1 MILSYLKQS
10 LWKQSAWAA
19 ALAVAGCGAS
29 NGIDHE
35 EPSHPTRAVISDTS
49 LPPIKTFR
57 ASAAGPTARANSDLA
72 RDFLDLSFALESG
85 RSLPRLTRFEGPIL
99 VKVEGRETPTLRSDL
114 TQLIDRLR
122 REARIDIK
130 LVREGSANI
139 IIQSVAKKDIRRALP
154 HAACFVVP
162 NVKSLAEYR
171 RARGAVRTDWA
182 QLPKREK
189 LAIFLPYDTSPQDT
203 RDCLHEELAQAIG
216 PLNDLYRL
224 NDSVFNDDNFHAVLT
239 GFDMLILRAY
249 YDPALRNGMSRAEVA
264 TALPAILNRINPR
277 GVNAPRNPQPSTD
290 RQWINA
296 IQSALG
302 PNVPSNR
309 RLNEAQRAINIAVNE
324 GWNDHRRGFSH
335 YAMGRLLQSTD
346 GDLANQHYRVADRF
360 FRRSAPNGP
369 HRSIV
374 AGQLAAYE
382 LAVGKPSEALRIIE
396 ANLDAARSYENAV
409 QLASL
414 LMLKSEALTAL
425 GRAQEAQAARVDSL
439 GWARYGFG
447 PEWAVRAKLREVASL
462 NPKNRSF

>member
-1 MILSYLKQS
+1 MRVTLNLRYIKHSV
-10 LWKQSAWAA
+10 WAA
-19 ALAVAGCGAS
+19 SLALAACSAPFEDAGTGA
-29 NGIDHE
+29 
-35 EPSHPTRAVISDTS
+35 SHPTRAVITDTS
-49 LPPIKTFR
+49 LPPIKSFR
-57 ASAAGPTARANSDLA
+57 AAPAVATQRANSDLT

-85 RSLPRLTRFEGPIL
+85 RALPQFTRFEGPIL
-99 VKVEGRETPTLRSDL
+99 VKIEGRETATLRSDL
-114 TQLIDRLR
+114 SQLINRLR
-122 REARIDIK
+122 SESKIDIK
-130 LVREGSANI
+130 LIREGSANI

-162 NVKSLAEYR
+162 NVSSLAEYR
-171 RARGAVRTDWA
+171 RARSASRTDWA
-182 QLPKREK
+182 QLQKREK
-189 LAIFLPYDTSPQDT
+189 LAIFLPYDTSPQDS

-249 YDPALRNGMSRAEVA
+249 YDPALQNGMSRTEVA
-264 TALPAILNRINPR
+264 RALPAIFARINPQ
-277 GVNAPRNPQPSTD
+277 GVSAPRNPQPATN

-302 PNVPSNR
+302 PTGANNR
-309 RLNEAQRAINIAVNE
+309 RLQEAQRAINIASAE
-324 GWNDHRRGFSH
+324 SWNDHRRGFSH
-335 YAMGRLLQSTD
+335 YALARLLQSTQ
-346 GDLANQHYRVADRF
+346 GEIANQHYRLADRY
-360 FRRSAPNGP
+360 FRQSAPNGP

-374 AGQLAAYE
+374 ASQLAAYE
-382 LAVGKPSEALRIIE
+382 LAVGKPQEALRIVD
-396 ANLDAARSYENAV
+396 ANLDAARTYENAV

-414 LMLKSEALTAL
+414 LMLKSEALAAL
-425 GRAQEAQAARVDSL
+425 GRAQEAQASRLDSL